1 MLGKLRAIVISTIPY
16 SENSVVLKCYTDLYG
31 LQSYMVN
38 GVRSKK
44 GAIKPSQLQVLSL
57 LELDTFHQQNK
68 NLQRIKEL
76 KCSPTLYQIHYDL
89 LKSSIA
95 LFISEL
101 LNKCLREENQVDKQ
115 LFDFLFNTIQFI
127 DLQETSLAN
136 VPCFFMAHLS
146 KYLGFFPENFHDNER
161 VFFSLKEG
169 IFVKSNEFTSEVLNR
184 QESLFLKQILSSNLS
199 NLFEIE
205 TTRDIR
211 KLVLD
216 ALIRYYQFHLHQ
228 FPELNSNR
236 ILSEIF

>member
-57 LELDTFHQQNK
+57 LELDTFQQQNK

-76 KCSPTLYQIHYDL
+76 KCSPTLYQIHFDL
-89 LKSSIA
+89 YKSSIA

-101 LNKCLREENQVDKQ
+101 LNKCLKEENQVDNQ

-136 VPCFFMAHLS
+136 IPCFFMAHLS
-146 KYLGFFPENFHDNER
+146 KYLGFFPENFVENER
-161 VFFSLKEG
+161 VYFSLREG
-169 IFVKSNEFTSEVLNR
+169 IFVDSNEFASEVLNK
-184 QESLFLKQILSSNLS
+184 QESELLKRLLNSNLS

-205 TTRDIR
+205 TSRELR
-211 KLVLD
+211 KQLLD
-216 ALIRYYQFHLHQ
+216 ALIRYYQIHLHQ
-228 FPELNSNR
+228 FSELNSNR

>member
-31 LQSYMVN
+31 IQSYMVN

-76 KCSPTLYQIHYDL
+76 KCSPTLYHIHFDL

-101 LNKCLREENQVDKQ
+101 LNKCLKEENQVDKQ

-127 DLQETSLAN
+127 DLQESSLAN

-146 KYLGFFPENFHDNER
+146 KYLGFFPENFHEKDR
-161 VFFSLKEG
+161 MFFSLREG
-169 IFVKSNEFTSEVLNR
+169 LFVDSNEFTSEVLSK
-184 QESLFLKQILSSNLS
+184 QESDLLKRLLNSNLS

-205 TTRDIR
+205 TSREIR
-211 KLVLD
+211 KQLLE
-216 ALIRYYQFHLHQ
+216 ALIRYYQIHLHQ
-228 FPELNSNR
+228 FSELNSNR
-236 ILSEIF
+236 ILNEIF